1 MGVALVRMRI
11 AVLYLAVVAVAL
23 GGCGSQPESQAPRD
37 IQSGPSEEDT
47 VTDEAPSLGQ
57 IAPPGLYQLPDG
69 TLQALGILNFR
80 DVEGG
85 IWVVARTGVP
95 EEAAVAP
102 IVAVV
107 KLEDDLAVDLQTM
120 NGTYVSVRGTADD
133 DSAAGPMIEAT
144 SVEVVSDMVVR

>member
-1 MGVALVRMRI
+1 MGVALVRIRI
-11 AVLYLAVVAVAL
+11 VVLCMLAAAVAL
-23 GGCGSQPESQAPRD
+23 GGCASEPESQPRDD

-57 IAPPGLYQLPDG
+57 VAPPGLYQLPDG
-69 TLQALGILNFR
+69 SLQALGILSFR

-95 EEAAVAP
+95 EEASTAP

-120 NGTYVSVRGTADD
+120 NGNYVSVRGKADD

-144 SVEVVSDMVVR
+144 SVEFVSDMVVR